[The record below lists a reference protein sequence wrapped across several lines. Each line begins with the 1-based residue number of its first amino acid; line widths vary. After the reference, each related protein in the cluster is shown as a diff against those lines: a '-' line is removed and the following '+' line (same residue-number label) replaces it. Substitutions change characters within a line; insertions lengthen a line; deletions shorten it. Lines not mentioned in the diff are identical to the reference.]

1 MFNSS
6 ILDVAIGMVFIYVLI
21 SLLCSSIKEM
31 ISQFLKMRA
40 KNLEAGLANLLK
52 SDERNQLVTYVY
64 SHPLIRGLAKPDHKP
79 SYIPPKNFTLALM
92 DVMSGST
99 GKPPTD
105 NKLLLQSFE
114 AGHFANTEAGKTIIL
129 LLNEAG
135 NDAKMARESIE
146 NWYNDAMDRVG
157 GWYKKTTQMMIFV
170 IAVIICFSL
179 NIDSIKISQTL
190 WTDTALRQAIVEAA
204 SSQNLTDIVSQQST
218 IENSAQNADVM
229 TKPINEQTTE
239 AITTDDLMKSAEYSS
254 VLLSQIKDLKIP
266 IGWQEEEFSEIN
278 WFIKLMGLLI
288 TALAASLGAP
298 FWFQLLNKVVDLRA
312 AGKQPATTHPPAKSV

>member
-21 SLLCSSIKEM
+21 SLLCSSINEM

-40 KNLEAGLANLLK
+40 KNLEAGLANLLQ
-52 SDERNQLVTYVY
+52 SSEGNQLVTNIY
-64 SHPLIRGLAKPDHKP
+64 SHPLIRGLSKPDHKP

-114 AGHFANTEAGKTIIL
+114 AGHFANTEAGKSIIL

-135 NDAKMARESIE
+135 SDAKMARESIE

-170 IAVIICFSL
+170 IAVVLCFSL

-190 WTDTALRQAIVEAA
+190 WTDTALRQVIVETA
-204 SSQNLTDIVSQQST
+204 SSHNLTGLVSQQST
-218 IENSAQNADVM
+218 IENSALNVNAKA
-229 TKPINEQTTE
+229 TPINEQVTDNV
-239 AITTDDLMKSAEYSS
+239 TTDDLMKSAQHSS
-254 VLLSQIKDLKIP
+254 ALLMQIKDLKLP
-266 IGWQEEEFSEIN
+266 IGWHEEEISEMN
-278 WFIKLMGLLI
+278 WFIKFMGLLI
-288 TALAASLGAP
+288 SALAASLGAP

-312 AGKQPATTHPPAKSV
+312 TGKQPTTTKPPTKAD